1 MAFADIAALLTALYF
16 LGFGAGFVLRPELV
30 QQFGLRWT
38 NGAGRTEVRAYYGAL
53 SLALGTFIVA
63 EVVRDRTA
71 DALTLAL
78 LLAGAVLVARV
89 LGTVIDEARHDSYT
103 RLAIPTEIAFV
114 VLLAIAR
121 ATA

>member
-1 MAFADIAALLTALYF
+1 MAFADIVALLTACYF
-16 LGFGAGFVLRPELV
+16 LGFGVGFVLRPELV

-53 SLALGTFIVA
+53 SLALAAFLVA

-78 LLAGAVLVARV
+78 LLAVAVLIARL
-89 LGTVIDEARHDSYT
+89 LGTVVDEARHDAYT

-114 VLLAIAR
+114 VLLGIAR
-121 ATA
+121 LLA